1 MKVDH
6 KHDHRDNSQ
15 DLYYQQV
22 DTDFAHYALLAIACF
37 ATLLLVWRALFSLS
51 CYLRQVACLTNDR
64 QQFFVPA
71 SKWLAAARMHFL
83 YAPLFRTRHYCEFR
97 LSRAINMGTLPSRSQ
112 SCIVLGI
119 LAMNVA
125 LCTVNVPY
133 GTDLAAAVVRR
144 RTGTMATMNLIPVVL
159 MAGRNNPLICLLRI
173 SYDTCNLFHRW
184 LARIVVLESFAH
196 VFAWCIPEAR
206 HGGWDAVR
214 VAFKGSWFLQT
225 GLIAASS
232 FVFLLVHS
240 PSPIRHAFY
249 ETFLHLHIAVVTVAF
264 IFGWIHVEGHAA
276 HKLLLAAIILWGVE
290 RAARIATI
298 LYRNGSRVPTTAV
311 IEYLPNDLLKVALHI
326 PRPWHITP
334 GQHLY
339 LYIPSISLWTSH
351 PFSVCWSEN
360 WELLDTC
367 DTTPDAD
374 TEKSN
379 NEKRQRD
386 TIYILIRRRTGFT
399 ETLAR
404 RVRRSVNQTLSV
416 HAIVEG
422 PYGGIH
428 SLDSY
433 GTVILFAGGV
443 GITHHLL
450 YLQRLVRGQVDGT
463 VATKRITLVWAVRSL
478 GDVECVEDWIDS
490 TLRIGT
496 AEEEEEEESTSRRK
510 RSARVLQILIY
521 VTGVCDS
528 RDERSSHIGLDQG
541 ERQVFHGRPSF
552 EKVLAWEVENQI
564 GAMGVLCCGPGGFSD
579 DVRRVCREAQRRS
592 RIDFFEESFT
602 W

>member
-1 MKVDH
+1 MKVDQRH
-6 KHDHRDNSQ
+6 NHRDNPQ

-22 DTDFAHYALLAIACF
+22 DMDLAHYALLAFGCF
-37 ATLLLVWRALFSLS
+37 AGLLLIWRALFGLS
-51 CYLRQVACLTNDR
+51 CYLRQVACPTNDR

-71 SKWLAAARMHFL
+71 SKWIAAARVHFL
-83 YAPLFRTRHYCEFR
+83 YAPLLRTRHHCELR

-112 SCIVLGI
+112 SCVVLGI

-133 GTDLAAAVVRR
+133 HTDLAPAVVRR
-144 RTGTMATMNLIPVVL
+144 RAGTMATMNLIPVVL
-159 MAGRNNPLICLLRI
+159 MAGRNNPLICFLRI
-173 SYDTCNLFHRW
+173 SYDTFNLLHRW
-184 LARIVVLESFAH
+184 LARIVVLECFAH
-196 VFAWCIPEAR
+196 VFAWCIPKAR

-214 VAFKGSWFLQT
+214 EAFRGSWFLQT

-249 ETFLHLHIAVVTVAF
+249 ETFLHLHIAIVAVAF
-264 IFGWIHVEGHAA
+264 IFAGIHVEGHAA
-276 HKLLLAAIILWGVE
+276 QKFLLAAIVLWGIE
-290 RAARIATI
+290 RAARIARI
-298 LYRNGSRVPTTAV
+298 LYRNGSRSPTTAV
-311 IEYLPNDLLKVALHI
+311 IEYLQDDLLKVALHI

-351 PFSVCWSEN
+351 PFSVCWSEDRKM
-360 WELLDTC
+360 LDTR
-367 DTTPDAD
+367 D
-374 TEKSN
+374 TEKNN
-379 NEKRQRD
+379 NEKCQQE

-422 PYGGIH
+422 PYGAIH

-433 GTVILFAGGV
+433 GTVVLFAGGV

-450 YLQRLVRGQVDGT
+450 YLRRLVRGQVDGT
-463 VATKRITLVWAVRSL
+463 AAAKRITLVWVVRLL
-478 GDVECVEDWIDS
+478 GDVESVEDWVGSI
-490 TLRIGT
+490 LRIGK
-496 AEEEEEEESTSRRK
+496 AREEEESTSRNWT
-510 RSARVLQILIY
+510 SARVLRILIY
-521 VTGVCDS
+521 ATGVCDNT
-528 RDERSSHIGLDQG
+528 DESSHIGLDQG
-541 ERQVFHGRPSF
+541 EKQVFSGRPSL
-552 EKVLAWEVENQI
+552 EKVLAWEVENQV
-564 GAMGVLCCGPGGFSD
+564 GAMGVLCCGPGGLSD
-579 DVRRVCREAQRRS
+579 DVRRVCREAQSRS